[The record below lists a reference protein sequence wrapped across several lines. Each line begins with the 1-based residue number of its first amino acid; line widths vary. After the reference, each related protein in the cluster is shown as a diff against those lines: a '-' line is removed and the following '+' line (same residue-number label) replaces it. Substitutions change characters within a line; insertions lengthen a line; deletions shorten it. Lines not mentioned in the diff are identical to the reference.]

1 MNTEYVP
8 FMQDLEARYRAASG
22 LTDRS
27 QYKIFYGPVRPAEIL
42 ALGINPGGEPAEM
55 MPDGV
60 RHRVGPKIGA
70 ASAGYYE
77 NNESDLLD
85 CTWPENNVL
94 KLLIPLVGGE
104 RESVRARVVKT
115 NVAFRRSAKAHKIDI
130 DRAKAEAAPFLAEI
144 IGVVQPRLVLLTGV
158 KLDEFARRYCRDS
171 APAGETVRDDGVKQ
185 TVFRAARVTLRATA
199 APALAVQ
206 VAHASQ
212 FSWTY
217 ERYQVAERVQALLT

>member
-1 MNTEYVP
+1 
-8 FMQDLEARYRAASG
+8 MQGLEARYRATSG
-22 LTDRS
+22 LVDRS

-42 ALGINPGGEPAEM
+42 ALGINPSGDPAEI

-60 RHRVGPKIGA
+60 QHRVGPKIGA

-85 CTWPENNVL
+85 CSWPENNVL

-104 RESVRARVVKT
+104 RESIRSRVVKT
-115 NVAFRRSAKAHKIDI
+115 NMAFRRSKKANKIDI
-130 DRAKAEAAPFLAEI
+130 DQAKAEAAPFLAEI
-144 IGVVQPRLVLLTGV
+144 IAVVQPRLILLTGV
-158 KLDEFARRYCRDS
+158 KLEEFARRYCRDCV
-171 APAGETVRDDGVKQ
+171 PAGETLRDDGVKQ
-185 TVFRAARVTLRATA
+185 TVFRAAQITLRANA

-217 ERYQVAERVQALLT
+217 DRYQVADLVRAHLS

>member
-1 MNTEYVP
+1 MNTQYVP
-8 FMQDLEARYRAASG
+8 FMQDLEGRYRAATG
-22 LTDRS
+22 LVDRS

-42 ALGINPGGEPAEM
+42 ALGINPGGDPAEM
-55 MPDGV
+55 LPDGV
-60 RHRVGPKIGA
+60 QHRVGPRIGA

-85 CTWPENNVL
+85 CNWPENNVL

-104 RESVRARVVKT
+104 RELIRSRVVKT
-115 NVAFRRSAKAHKIDI
+115 NMAFRRSKKANKIDI
-130 DRAKAEAAPFLAEI
+130 DKAKAEAAPFLTEI
-144 IGVVQPRLVLLTGV
+144 IAVVQPRLILLTGV
-158 KLDEFARRYCRDS
+158 KLDEFARRYCRES
-171 APAGETVRDDGVKQ
+171 VPAGEVLRDDGVKQ
-185 TVFRAARVTLRATA
+185 TIFRAARVALRVNA

-217 ERYQVAERVQALLT
+217 ERYQVADMVRTLLS